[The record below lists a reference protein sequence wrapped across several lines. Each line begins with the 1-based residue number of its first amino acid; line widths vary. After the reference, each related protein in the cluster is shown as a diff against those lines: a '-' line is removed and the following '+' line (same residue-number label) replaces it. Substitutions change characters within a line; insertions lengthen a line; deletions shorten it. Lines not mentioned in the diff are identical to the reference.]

1 MKRALDVT
9 VATILL
15 LAMSPI
21 LTIVALAIWLISGR
35 PVLYVGKRVGTGGK
49 IFGMCKFR
57 SMATASGVS
66 SADVTASDDP
76 RITSLG
82 RVLRRSK
89 LDELPQL
96 VNVLRGEM
104 SLVGPRP
111 EAPVYVDLYGPE
123 AAEILSVRPGI
134 TGPTQLRFMDE
145 EQLLAGGEA
154 DRVYRATVLAQK
166 IASDLEYVRSRT
178 LLGDL
183 RLLLA
188 SLIRLVRLRR

>member
-1 MKRALDVT
+1 
-9 VATILL
+9 
-15 LAMSPI
+15 
-21 LTIVALAIWLISGR
+21 
-35 PVLYVGKRVGTGGK
+35 VLYVGKRVGTGGK
-49 IFGMCKFR
+49 LFGMYKFR
-57 SMATASGVS
+57 SMATASGGS
-66 SADVTASDDP
+66 PADVTASDDP
-76 RITSLG
+76 RITALG

-154 DRVYRATVLAQK
+154 DRVYRETVLAQK

-188 SLIRLVRLRR
+188 SLIRLVRPLR